1 MPAEH
6 VASRPRATRA
16 AYAKHHRLIRE
27 KGRFGDDANPS
38 SAETNSR
45 SSVSPASFP
54 LRGCS
59 CKRCSRSSFCR
70 SSEASIGVE
79 HSSAL
84 VGSKYPYAAAE
95 IERPSA
101 PLARLL
107 RGLKDRSLS
116 FRRGSAAF
124 KGREREERWA
134 SLSCSFSSWRC
145 VRQVRCGSSRA
156 APFLPVFLPAL
167 TERGIGRAMVR
178 VVCYRERAKH
188 GKASNWSGVCPVAR
202 LYDSKGLY
210 MSGCWAY
217 FALPLLYF
225 VGMLLRLVGGS
236 RRGTQLLCSNRS
248 ALKADD
254 GSICIGVLWLKQT
267 RR

>member
-1 MPAEH
+1 MPDEH
-6 VASRPRATRA
+6 VASRSRATRA
-16 AYAKHHRLIRE
+16 AYSKHHRLIRE
-27 KGRFGDDANPS
+27 KGRFGDDADPS

-45 SSVSPASFP
+45 SSVSPASF
-54 LRGCS
+54 LLGGCS
-59 CKRCSRSSFCR
+59 CKRCSRRSFCR

-84 VGSKYPYAAAE
+84 VGSKYPYAAAG

-134 SLSCSFSSWRC
+134 SLSCSFTSWRC

-202 LYDSKGLY
+202 LYGSKL
-210 MSGCWAY
+210 
-217 FALPLLYF
+217 
-225 VGMLLRLVGGS
+225 
-236 RRGTQLLCSNRS
+236 
-248 ALKADD
+248 
-254 GSICIGVLWLKQT
+254 
-267 RR
+267 